1 MKRLYVMIAPAL
13 PYRHK
18 IGIAQNAEK
27 RRKSID
33 RTVSGS
39 VWKIWLV
46 LPVNAKRLESR
57 MHKILAV
64 WNAPIKK
71 QKGKTNGETEWFW
84 TFNLITAFGLWL
96 FVPKYWWL
104 ALLPVPFDTVIT
116 ITVLWLWGWVV
127 RAGIAAGIIYLTFK
141 ILN

>member
-27 RRKSID
+27 RRRSID

-71 QKGKTNGETEWFW
+71 QRGKTNGETEWFW

-127 RAGIAAGIIYLTFK
+127 RAGIAAGILFIIYNLLK
-141 ILN
+141 